1 MTGSDA
7 SAREQ
12 VTTDLPLQTQLMGSL
27 ALVFILSA
35 IAGVVGYV
43 TFDATSLE
51 NSARAKAT
59 MYASNLTSQLYGP
72 IVVDDTRSPRK

>member
-1 MTGSDA
+1 MNGLDA
-7 SAREQ
+7 GAGEQ

-27 ALVFILSA
+27 ALIFILSS
-35 IAGVVGYV
+35 IAGIVGYA

-59 MYASNLTSQLYGP
+59 RLSASASNSAAGMTPL
-72 IVVDDTRSPRK
+72 R